1 MHFLLLLVF
10 CQVVFGVVASNGR
23 GTGEVRE
30 GSRADGGLQ
39 GAGAARAQ
47 MTHMRIRILYDFL
60 KRSGVPKLTD
70 KNAETTR
77 FFEESPAQRSQK

>member
-1 MHFLLLLVF
+1 MQFLLLLVF
-10 CQVVFGVVASNGR
+10 CQVVFGAVASNGR

-60 KRSGVPKLTD
+60 KGSGVPKLTD
-70 KNAETTR
+70 KNAENTR
-77 FFEESPAQRSQK
+77 IFEESPTQRSQN